1 MATSDGIECRER
13 NDRQGRVM
21 GRGLTRPRSLLCR
34 GTFAPSPEGEK
45 KKPCKEQ
52 REEWSQELD
61 FGRVAKEMSPERGPL
76 GGGGGRVFFFSP
88 DTILQ
93 TLPRSQSSVVPL
105 PSKIPR
111 FDIVFM
117 NGDCIRKLRVVQKTC
132 DEIKLKKE

>member
-1 MATSDGIECRER
+1 M
-13 NDRQGRVM
+13 
-21 GRGLTRPRSLLCR
+21 LTRPRSLLCR

-45 KKPCKEQ
+45 KKPRKEQ
-52 REEWSQELD
+52 REERSQELD

-76 GGGGGRVFFFSP
+76 GGGGGRFFFFP
-88 DTILQ
+88 PGYDPNLILQ

-105 PSKIPR
+105 PSKILR